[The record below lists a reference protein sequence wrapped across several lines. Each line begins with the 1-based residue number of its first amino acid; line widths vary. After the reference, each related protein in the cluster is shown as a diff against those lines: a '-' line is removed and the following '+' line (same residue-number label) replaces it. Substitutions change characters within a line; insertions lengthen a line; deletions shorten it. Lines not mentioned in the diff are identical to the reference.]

1 MDIALQSPLENAVA
15 GGKGNYCSGKIRL
28 MNGRLCNCE
37 SEHSLQKSVR
47 GLRLSLASKWV
58 DVSMGQTKLR
68 CDSATLPIRDTSA
81 LQSLASPGFFACLP
95 TLVSHLASST
105 MYVPE
110 TTQAAASM
118 SPPRPDQ
125 SSSPS
130 AAEEAVAD
138 AALDHQEER
147 TTGDGDTT
155 SQSTP
160 ARASTTTEAATGD
173 KRKRGDDAGEPGD
186 GIKRQMIA
194 LPFRGRAAV
203 APPSYQKQQ
212 VLVGSEVQTESQGS
226 ITPPSENQHISEMQ
240 LDATEGQKFLNALY
254 SAVSIMRMLRQR
266 WDLYEDSRGQYRRR
280 RDVIESFQ
288 AGLEELEKKKHRTT
302 VDPKHLD
309 EIAEYRNQLNHFT
322 PGLNVL
328 KEEMSGLLRAYD
340 GLHDDLD
347 SSVEGVLAYDE
358 SLKDDEA
365 LRFLP
370 ATFWKAFKERKEAA
384 IAAAESAT
392 TKRKEIE
399 DERAAIRKRM
409 EGRFKQN
416 LIARLTKSG
425 ATSATA
431 PMEEDLRR
439 LPVLVLQ
446 QKDLQDK
453 EDELVEVLRAQAGK
467 LLKIAEQALVD
478 AELLESD
485 NDT

>member
-1 MDIALQSPLENAVA
+1 MD
-15 GGKGNYCSGKIRL
+15 
-28 MNGRLCNCE
+28 
-37 SEHSLQKSVR
+37 
-47 GLRLSLASKWV
+47 
-58 DVSMGQTKLR
+58 
-68 CDSATLPIRDTSA
+68 
-81 LQSLASPGFFACLP
+81 
-95 TLVSHLASST
+95 
-105 MYVPE
+105 VPE
-110 TTQAAASM
+110 TTQAAANM
-118 SPPRPDQ
+118 SPPRPGQ
-125 SSSPS
+125 SPISS

-138 AALDHQEER
+138 AAFDHQEDH
-147 TTGDGDTT
+147 TTGDGDTA

-186 GIKRQMIA
+186 CIKRQMIA
-194 LPFRGRAAV
+194 LPFRGRAAI

-212 VLVGSEVQTESQGS
+212 ALVGSEGRTEPREP
-226 ITPPSENQHISEMQ
+226 IAPPNGNQHISEMQ
-240 LDATEGQKFLNALY
+240 LDSTEGQKFLGALY

-266 WDLYEDSRGQYRRR
+266 WDLYDDSRGQYRRR

-309 EIAEYRNQLNHFT
+309 EITEYRNQLNHFT
-322 PGLNVL
+322 PGLSVL
-328 KEEMSGLLRAYD
+328 KEEMKGLLRVYD

-347 SSVEGVLAYDE
+347 DSVKSVLAYDE

-370 ATFWKAFKERKEAA
+370 AMFWEGLKGRKEAA

-399 DERAAIRKRM
+399 HRRAAIRKRM